1 VFTYEILEADSLI
14 NKQQLDEL
22 AKKNWRLI
30 TIVQHEG
37 KFFFYFEVA
46 ARPN

>member
-1 VFTYEILEADSLI
+1 MLTYEILEADSPI

-22 AKKNWRLI
+22 ARKNWRLI

-37 KFFFYFEVA
+37 KFYFYFEVSA
-46 ARPN
+46 LPN